1 MVPVSIALMV
11 ATTRSF
17 IAVCSFKEVL
27 YSSEVESTKM
37 LVLEKIS
44 SFIAFFYQNWRLCYS
59 CGVVTL
65 SVCLVPLELVMYTKH
80 VYQLQRMDTM
90 LCSS

>member
-1 MVPVSIALMV
+1 MKSNSHPLVMVPVSIALMI

-37 LVLEKIS
+37 LVLEKSS
-44 SFIAFFYQNWRLCYS
+44 SFIAFLNINWR
-59 CGVVTL
+59 T
-65 SVCLVPLELVMYTKH
+65 
-80 VYQLQRMDTM
+80 
-90 LCSS
+90 

>member
-1 MVPVSIALMV
+1 MVPVSIAMVV

-17 IAVCSFKEVL
+17 IAVCSFKELL

-37 LVLEKIS
+37 LVLEKSS
-44 SFIAFFYQNWRLCYS
+44 SFIAFLYQNWRTCYS

-65 SVCLVPLELVMYTKH
+65 SVCLVPLELVMYTNLVRIKG
-80 VYQLQRMDTM
+80 QN
-90 LCSS
+90 LCICF